1 MRLRPGT
8 GIGENPS
15 RRHRHRPISRR
26 IRRRARKSLSQDPD
40 GVRVRIGGDGLPSI
54 SRDEGSPRGGG
65 LFGEGRSDR
74 SPNLVRV
81 AFAGQTGTRPNVIG
95 GLLRKEEGPSDEH
108 LGEFV
113 PRRREQIRHLRWMVE
128 STIRQSRRQDSR
140 GCPIR
145 RSQFDTRGGFDRKRR
160 ENGSRRFPRQSPG
173 DIGLDDKIERPQGPP
188 LPGPRGEGI
197 RLGQIGQIGAR
208 FGAPERQ
215 RRRRPVFRP
224 ARGASLQR
232 FHERTARRRGR
243 ARTGCRTPSPRLP
256 PRNDLGRNS
265 GASFQIRGS
274 IGLADESGVD
284 GRAGEGAGGE
294 AVGRHLG

>member
-1 MRLRPGT
+1 MHLRPGT

-145 RSQFDTRGGFDRKRR
+145 RSRFDTRGGFDRKRR
-160 ENGSRRFPRQSPG
+160 ENGSRQFPRRSPG
-173 DIGLDDKIERPQGPP
+173 DIGLDDEIERPRCEFRFLDEQTKVESGRPSAHRRVAVGSIFLRP
-188 LPGPRGEGI
+188 TRQVFHQRRGEFV
-197 RLGQIGQIGAR
+197 LSQ
-208 FGAPERQ
+208 
-215 RRRRPVFRP
+215 
-224 ARGASLQR
+224 
-232 FHERTARRRGR
+232 RGR
-243 ARTGCRTPSPRLP
+243 SRWRRVEDAVSIRVGSPRFRVAFRCQCRSL
-256 PRNDLGRNS
+256 
-265 GASFQIRGS
+265 RGFS
-274 IGLADESGVD
+274 P
-284 GRAGEGAGGE
+284 
-294 AVGRHLG
+294 H